1 MIKNLSVNSDGFNIN
16 KTSVHKLV
24 YVLSKELNFK
34 IDSMSIN
41 FINSDQIKRINS
53 EYLDHNNSTDIISF
67 NYIGNNSVLDGELFI
82 SYQDA
87 ERNSKK
93 YKVSLN
99 QELIRL
105 IIHGILHLV
114 GFNDDTA
121 TEKKIMKTRENQL
134 TYKNNFALL

>member
-1 MIKNLSVNSDGFNIN
+1 MKNLSVNSTRLKIN
-16 KTSVHKLV
+16 KMSVHKLV

-34 IDSMSIN
+34 IDSMEIN

-67 NYIGNNSVLDGELFI
+67 NYSGSNTFLDGELFI

-99 QELIRL
+99 KELNRL

-114 GFNDDTA
+114 GYNDYTA
-121 TEKKIMKTRENQL
+121 SGKKIMKTLENQL

>member
-1 MIKNLSVNSDGFNIN
+1 M
-16 KTSVHKLV
+16 SVHKLV

-34 IDSMSIN
+34 IDSMEIN
-41 FINSDQIKRINS
+41 FINSNQIKRINS
-53 EYLDHNNSTDIISF
+53 EYLDHNNSTDILSF
-67 NYIGNNSVLDGELFI
+67 NYSGSNTFLDGELFI

-99 QELIRL
+99 KELNRL

-114 GFNDDTA
+114 GYNDYTA
-121 TEKKIMKTRENQL
+121 SEKKIMKTLENQL